1 MKFRYKVLIC
11 NIIFVA
17 IAFAVSGF
25 LLIRYTYRIGIERSV
40 NAVLEENQL
49 LRTTIEAD
57 ITGRIL
63 SEDYESL
70 SDIDRLRSGIEDRLA
85 GTQTKVDLIVSVDLT
100 EDSPYYPL
108 VQALESG
115 RKNYVIRSTSTGYDV
130 ACASALGVENSSFYI
145 INTKDIS
152 DVFESMDLQI
162 NYYRI
167 IMLFAIV
174 ICSIIMLFIATY
186 MTDSIQRLTRVTK
199 RMAGGD
205 YEIRTKVRSR
215 DEIGELS
222 HNFNKMADSV
232 EGHVRQLEEENRRR
246 EDFVANFTHEIK
258 TPLTAVIGY
267 SDMLRSKHMKQEN
280 IQLAAEYI
288 FSEGKRLESMSMK
301 LFDLIL
307 LDKQEIVKKGIY
319 VPDLTDTIQESV
331 RPVIEKRN
339 IRLVVKSCPV
349 WICGDSDLLKTV
361 FINMLDNAS
370 KASKSGDTVMLRVR
384 CRNNVVLFEV
394 IDRGIGIP
402 AEDVARITEAF
413 YMVDKSRSRQSG
425 GAGLGM
431 ALASKI
437 IGVHGGRLKILS
449 EVGRGTCMQV
459 FFKQSGPKW
468 AASETGT
475 RQPGG
480 RGK

>member
-1 MKFRYKVLIC
+1 
-11 NIIFVA
+11 
-17 IAFAVSGF
+17 
-25 LLIRYTYRIGIERSV
+25 
-40 NAVLEENQL
+40 
-49 LRTTIEAD
+49 
-57 ITGRIL
+57 
-63 SEDYESL
+63 
-70 SDIDRLRSGIEDRLA
+70 
-85 GTQTKVDLIVSVDLT
+85 
-100 EDSPYYPL
+100 
-108 VQALESG
+108 
-115 RKNYVIRSTSTGYDV
+115 
-130 ACASALGVENSSFYI
+130 
-145 INTKDIS
+145 
-152 DVFESMDLQI
+152 
-162 NYYRI
+162 
-167 IMLFAIV
+167 
-174 ICSIIMLFIATY
+174 
-186 MTDSIQRLTRVTK
+186 
-199 RMAGGD
+199 
-205 YEIRTKVRSR
+205 
-215 DEIGELS
+215 
-222 HNFNKMADSV
+222 
-232 EGHVRQLEEENRRR
+232 
-246 EDFVANFTHEIK
+246 
-258 TPLTAVIGY
+258 
-267 SDMLRSKHMKQEN
+267 
-280 IQLAAEYI
+280 
-288 FSEGKRLESMSMK
+288 MK

-449 EVGRGTCMQV
+449 EAGRGTCMQV